1 MWMFNLKKK
10 KREEEEREK
19 ERKAFEDFKK
29 NLLYAIKKIGENEKY
44 FESIYETRLDAVGV
58 NKNELDLICEQL
70 PEAKERFSMAC
81 EDLLKVSK
89 TNICFMENPAENV
102 SNIDENR
109 INHDIIE
116 ALPIMARLYREQVF
130 LYKEL
135 YRGLFA
141 DKIVYRVNGF
151 LFGNFIRVDE
161 VSDEEFQSSNRAV
174 EAFLELEI
182 NDVIRVGFGLD
193 KDVDVTKISNP
204 TVVKYIEYAKQI
216 EEEENLYMEFLQSWV
231 SQTQKIGRKYGMI
244 HLELYEYFKD
254 MNEKIETEIPWFS
267 SGCLTFPHS
276 YLSLKDGTEEE
287 CLRVL
292 ELYKNGTLSGKYYSF
307 NDPKYRT

>member
-29 NLLYAIKKIGENEKY
+29 NLVYAIKKIGENEKY

-130 LYKEL
+130 LYKKL
-135 YRGLFA
+135 YRELFA

-267 SGCLTFPHS
+267 SGCLTFPQS